1 MIVVVLVLVILI
13 LSVIL
18 AFQFGKKSTPQP
30 KSAKTQE
37 QEDEDTS
44 STANAQ
50 PIETEPPEEEDPGT
64 CETTGDWAMS
74 GECQADGTAIFT
86 QTYKESKP
94 GACPSNEKARVKP
107 CCYQKGDWTDTS
119 GCNERGRKTQKQT
132 TINCAESFKTREV
145 DCPYVSTWRKMGPCA
160 ADGKQYYVRDVIN
173 STESREK
180 TEDCCYISPWGGWG
194 GWGGCNGSKRYKT
207 RNRTVINCPSDT
219 PTSETGSQNCNHCQ
233 GKWVHKSYNY
243 GDCKCVRYRDGRCM
257 KKGKSRTENV
267 KYVITKNATNGG
279 NACPH
284 RSDATEIKDRS
295 STNVNC

>member
-1 MIVVVLVLVILI
+1 MINVLILICLSAIFAYLVL
-13 LSVIL
+13 SN
-18 AFQFGKKSTPQP
+18 KKDKKTPENNEGV
-30 KSAKTQE
+30 KSSEKT

-44 STANAQ
+44 TTATSRS
-50 PIETEPPEEEDPGT
+50 IETEPPEEDPGT

-94 GACPSNEKARVKP
+94 GACPSTEKARVKP

-145 DCPYVSTWRKMGPCA
+145 DCPYVGPWRKTGPCA
-160 ADGKQYYVRDVIN
+160 ADGKQYYVRDVVN

-194 GWGGCNGSKRYKT
+194 GWGGCNGSKRYRT
-207 RNRTVINCPSDT
+207 RNRTVVNCPPNT
-219 PTSETGSQNCNHCQ
+219 TTSETGSQNCNHCQ
-233 GKWVHKSYNY
+233 GAFGGWGDY
-243 GDCKCVRYRDGRCM
+243 GPWSSCPGKVSCKYRTYKVTR
-257 KKGKSRTENV
+257 KAS
-267 KYVITKNATNGG
+267 NGG
-279 NACPH
+279 NACPYPNGYRAKSCKSGRCTGH
-284 RSDATEIKDRS
+284 
-295 STNVNC
+295 